1 MRLMHRSR
9 AKWWGWG
16 RPEDQPPAEM
26 GAAARKHLG
35 FGPAE
40 AEEPARLEDVDLRP
54 PRIEPPPALA
64 EICST
69 EREARISHAYGKAY
83 RDIVRAF
90 RGRIDNPPDVVAY
103 PTSDREV
110 AALLEWGAEA
120 GAAALPYGG
129 GTSVVGGLE
138 PRGLGA
144 AVTIDLRA
152 LDRVLDVD
160 PDSLAAR
167 VQAGTPGPSL
177 TEQLRPHGL
186 TLRHY
191 PQSWEFS
198 TLGGW
203 IA

>member
-69 EREARISHAYGKAY
+69 EREARISHAYGRAY

-90 RGRIDNPPDVVAY
+90 RGRIDNPPDVVAF
-103 PTSDREV
+103 PREEHDIEHV
-110 AALLEWGAEA
+110 LEWCAEA
-120 GAAALPYGG
+120 DAAAIPYGG
-129 GTSVVGGLE
+129 GTSVVGGVE
-138 PRGLGA
+138 ARDRDK
-144 AVTIDLRA
+144 AVTIDLSA
-152 LDRVLDVD
+152 LDRVLEVD
-160 PDSLAAR
+160 PASLAAR
-167 VQAGTPGPSL
+167 VQPGATGPRL
-177 TEQLRPHGL
+177 AEQLREHDL

-198 TLGGW
+198 TL
-203 IA
+203 